1 MDRSIRRRSLLITA
15 GAAAL
20 LPRAAIAQNNAPLR
34 DVLDGL
40 MRKHRV
46 AGVSAAVI
54 RDNEIA
60 ERLSLGVAE
69 AGKAAPVGSET
80 LFQAASISKVVAG
93 QIVLILSDRGKLALD
108 TPVNELL
115 RSWRLS
121 NGFAQPVTPRLL
133 LSHRGGTT
141 VSGFPG
147 YAAGAPLPSLRQI
160 LDGAPPANTAAVK
173 VEWLPGSAFRYS
185 GGGTMVL
192 QQIAMDVAGASFET
206 LASDMVLMPA
216 AMRRSSFVQPLP
228 AAETNACTAHDLD
241 GRPLPGRFHVY
252 PELAAAGLWTTPGD
266 LARLAFAIAASWR
279 DGGLIARAT
288 ARAMATPIG
297 DGPTGL
303 GIFVRLRKGRAP
315 LLYHYGV
322 NAGFRSVLVF
332 AADASFGL
340 ALMTNGEGG
349 RPLIPAFANAVFG
362 AYGQGDFPALG

>member
-1 MDRSIRRRSLLITA
+1 MNPSIGRRDLLAAGIASVLPSSGRAQTRASLSE
-15 GAAAL
+15 
-20 LPRAAIAQNNAPLR
+20 
-34 DVLDGL
+34 VLDDL

-46 AGVSAAVI
+46 PGVSAAVI

-60 ERLSLGVAE
+60 ERLALGVAE
-69 AGKAAPVGSET
+69 AGKPAPVGPDT

-93 QIVLILSDRGKLALD
+93 QIILILADRGRLALD
-108 TPVNELL
+108 APVNELL
-115 RSWRLS
+115 RSWTLR

-160 LDGAPPANTAAVK
+160 LDGTPPANTPAVK
-173 VEWLPGSAFRYS
+173 VEWLPGGAFRYS

-192 QQIAMDVAGASFET
+192 QQIAMDVAGASFNT
-206 LASDMVLMPA
+206 LASTLVLTPA
-216 AMRRSSFVQPLP
+216 AMSRSSFAQPLP
-228 AAETNACTAHDLD
+228 ASASDASAAHDLD
-241 GRPLPGRFHVY
+241 GRPLPGRCHVY
-252 PELAAAGLWTTPGD
+252 PELAAAGLWTTSGD
-266 LARLAFAIAASWR
+266 LARLALAISASWR
-279 DGGLIARAT
+279 DGGLLTRAT
-288 ARAMATPIG
+288 ARSMATPVG

-303 GIFVRLRKGRAP
+303 GIFVRQRKGRAP

-332 AADASFGL
+332 AADGSFGL

-362 AYGQGDFPALG
+362 AYGQGDFPPLG